1 VNGQNL
7 TLIELL
13 LQYGADPNKQENFEI
28 GENTPFHKAVEKNLV
43 DAVSLLLRFG
53 GDPTIKNKAGFSSLH
68 IAARDGRIEI
78 VKLLI
83 NAGVEPTIRDKYGFN
98 PSYWAKQNKHHDLLK
113 YLGDPLKISKEEF
126 YDHMQQV
133 WAVDGFKPGGKKKG
147 KKGKGKK
154 KK

>member
-1 VNGQNL
+1 M

-28 GENTPFHKAVEKNLV
+28 GENTPFHKAVEKNMI

-53 GDPTIKNKAGFSSLH
+53 GDPTIKNKAGFSCLH
-68 IAARDGRIEI
+68 IAARDGRAEI
-78 VKLLI
+78 VKALI
-83 NAGVEPTIRDKYGFN
+83 AAGVEPTIRDKYGFN

-113 YLGDPLKISKEEF
+113 YLGDPLKITKEEF
-126 YDHMQQV
+126 YDHMQQC
-133 WAVDGFKPGGKKKG
+133 WAVDGFKPGGGKKG